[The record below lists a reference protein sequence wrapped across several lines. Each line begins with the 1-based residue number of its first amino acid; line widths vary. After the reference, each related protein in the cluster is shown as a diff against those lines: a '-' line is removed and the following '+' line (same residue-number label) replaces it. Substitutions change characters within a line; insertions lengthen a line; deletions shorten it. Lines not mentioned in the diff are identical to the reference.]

1 MAEVRQTAVRR
12 HSGCRLEVKR
22 AGPPLEFDSVAALQP
37 RTIAA
42 SGAPPRDGAGL
53 GREWLRLNDAP
64 SCRAQMSNVA
74 DRLNVPVSATR
85 IDAYTSDFMLRFID
99 SRLLLPV

>member
-1 MAEVRQTAVRR
+1 
-12 HSGCRLEVKR
+12 
-22 AGPPLEFDSVAALQP
+22 
-37 RTIAA
+37 
-42 SGAPPRDGAGL
+42 
-53 GREWLRLNDAP
+53 
-64 SCRAQMSNVA
+64 MSNVA